1 VKRSPAGPRDGVEHE
16 HPLLGMPRRDT
27 AVTIA
32 LAVATLTLF
41 ALMATQAGRDRI
53 QPIDDA
59 FLRWMVSIRTG
70 SLTFVAK
77 TLNVIGV
84 TYVMTPIRIGIT
96 AWLAIRR
103 RWWHLTAFVS
113 AIVVSEVA
121 IGTLKA
127 LYDRPRA
134 LGSLVETSGAS
145 FPSGHAVAASVT
157 AVAAVI
163 ALLPEGPRRYRW
175 GAAAVAFSL
184 LMGVSRTY
192 LGAHWLSDA
201 VAGVLLGTTIAL
213 GTAVITHR
221 VRERWERVPAGR
233 SEGPQGHVASPR
245 RDDA

>member
-1 VKRSPAGPRDGVEHE
+1 MKRAPVDARDPVEHE

-32 LAVATLTLF
+32 LAVATGAIF
-41 ALMATQAGRDRI
+41 AVMATDAGRELI

-59 FLRWMVSIRTG
+59 FLRWMVSIRTPPLTWVAMTLNFVG
-70 SLTFVAK
+70 LTF
-77 TLNVIGV
+77 
-84 TYVMTPIRIGIT
+84 VMTPIRIGIT

-113 AIVVSEVA
+113 AIVVSEIA

-163 ALLPEGPRRYRW
+163 ALFPEGPRRYRW
-175 GAAAVAFSL
+175 GAAAVAFSF

-221 VRERWERVPAGR
+221 VRERKERVSTNP
-233 SEGPQGHVASPR
+233 S
-245 RDDA
+245 

>member
-1 VKRSPAGPRDGVEHE
+1 MPSVKRSPVDTRDGAQPE

-32 LAVATLTLF
+32 LAVSTAAVF
-41 ALMATQAGRDRI
+41 GLMATEGGRDLI

-59 FLRWMVSIRTG
+59 FLRLMVSIRTPL
-70 SLTFVAK
+70 LTFIAMA
-77 TLNVIGV
+77 LNLVGL
-84 TYVMTPIRIGIT
+84 TFVMTPIRLGIT
-96 AWLAIRR
+96 SWLAIRR

-113 AIVVSEVA
+113 AIVVSEIA

-134 LGSLVETSGAS
+134 LGSLVETSSAS

-175 GAAAVAFSL
+175 GAGAVAFSF
-184 LMGVSRTY
+184 LMAVSRTY

-221 VRERWERVPAGR
+221 VRERR
-233 SEGPQGHVASPR
+233 SSSDVAPLEQQ
-245 RDDA
+245 

>member
-1 VKRSPAGPRDGVEHE
+1 MKRAPVDARDPVERE

-32 LAVATLTLF
+32 LAVATAALF
-41 ALMATQAGRDRI
+41 ALMATRAGRDLV

-59 FLRWMVSIRTG
+59 FLRWMVSIRAR
-70 SLTFVAK
+70 SLTWIAM
-77 TLNVIGV
+77 TLNFIGL

-113 AIVVSEVA
+113 AIVVSEIA

-134 LGSLVETSGAS
+134 VGSLVETSGAS

-175 GAAAVAFSL
+175 GAGAVAFSF
-184 LMGVSRTY
+184 LMGISRTY

-201 VAGVLLGTTIAL
+201 VAGVMLGTTIAL

-221 VRERWERVPAGR
+221 VRERRER
-233 SEGPQGHVASPR
+233 ASARPS
-245 RDDA
+245 

>member
-1 VKRSPAGPRDGVEHE
+1 VSPVSRRPLEYSDLADDRE

-27 AVTIA
+27 GITAA
-32 LAVATLTLF
+32 LALATVLFF
-41 ALMATQAGRDRI
+41 ALMATETGRRLI

-59 FLRWMVSIRTG
+59 FLRWMASLRTG
-70 SLTFVAK
+70 WLTLVAR
-77 TLNVIGV
+77 LFDLVGL
-84 TYVMTPIRIGIT
+84 TYVMVPIRIGIA

-103 RWWHLTAFVS
+103 RWWHLVAFVS

-134 LGSLVETSGAS
+134 VGSLVETTSAS

-163 ALLPEGPRRYRW
+163 ALFPEGSRRYRW
-175 GAAAVAFSL
+175 GAAAVGFSS
-184 LMGVSRTY
+184 LMGLSRAY

-201 VAGVLLGTTIAL
+201 VGGVVLGTSIAL
-213 GTAVITHR
+213 GTALVTHHL
-221 VRERWERVPAGR
+221 RERR
-233 SEGPQGHVASPR
+233 SSADVTPLE
-245 RDDA
+245 

>member
-1 VKRSPAGPRDGVEHE
+1 VKRAPVDARDPVEHE

-32 LAVATLTLF
+32 LAVATGAIF
-41 ALMATQAGRDRI
+41 AVMATDAGRELI

-59 FLRWMVSIRTG
+59 FLRWMVSIRTPPLTWVAMTLNFVG
-70 SLTFVAK
+70 LTF
-77 TLNVIGV
+77 
-84 TYVMTPIRIGIT
+84 VMTPIRIGIT

-113 AIVVSEVA
+113 AIVVSEIA

-163 ALLPEGPRRYRW
+163 ALFPEGPRRYRW
-175 GAAAVAFSL
+175 GAAAVAFSF

-213 GTAVITHR
+213 GTALITHR
-221 VRERWERVPAGR
+221 VRERRER
-233 SEGPQGHVASPR
+233 ASARPS
-245 RDDA
+245 

>member
-1 VKRSPAGPRDGVEHE
+1 VKRAPVDARDPVEHE

-32 LAVATLTLF
+32 LAVATAALF
-41 ALMATQAGRDRI
+41 ALMATRVGRDLV

-59 FLRWMVSIRTG
+59 FLRWMVSIRAR
-70 SLTFVAK
+70 SLTWIAM
-77 TLNVIGV
+77 TLNFIGL

-113 AIVVSEVA
+113 AIVVSEIA

-175 GAAAVAFSL
+175 GAGAVAFSF
-184 LMGVSRTY
+184 LMGISRTY

-201 VAGVLLGTTIAL
+201 VAGVMLGTTIAL

-221 VRERWERVPAGR
+221 VRERRERAA
-233 SEGPQGHVASPR
+233 SASPT
-245 RDDA
+245 